1 MRYLVRVQGA
11 VLGATDTAT
20 LDTVAQLS
28 AFLHAKGLVLAD
40 AGAGASAADVN
51 RAALEAAR
59 PENGGTAEFEESTR
73 TAELRAL
80 AAEAYAEARGLLES
94 LVVTRERIYGVLHP
108 STVTVRVISFTVTF
122 CANPANERLTW
133 RPTHSLSLLPVPVS
147 VPRSPCRYAPTSRR
161 CCARWAARRRRR
173 RCCALPKRARSPRCV
188 DRPPT
193 APQSARRAPH
203 AARPARASA
212 PAVELLAGPR
222 RRLKRRR
229 RWLRKEARAR
239 QSGRSARCRRRRL
252 LRRLHARRCRRASA
266 PRRALQRG
274 ATSAVRRERPSP
286 ARSAVRVDR
295 RNRLRTS

>member
-108 STVTVRVISFTVTF
+108 STVTVRVISFTVKF
-122 CANPANERLTW
+122 CANPAN
-133 RPTHSLSLLPVPVS
+133 
-147 VPRSPCRYAPTSRR
+147 
-161 CCARWAARRRRR
+161 
-173 RCCALPKRARSPRCV
+173 
-188 DRPPT
+188 D
-193 APQSARRAPH
+193 
-203 AARPARASA
+203 
-212 PAVELLAGPR
+212 
-222 RRLKRRR
+222 
-229 RWLRKEARAR
+229 
-239 QSGRSARCRRRRL
+239 
-252 LRRLHARRCRRASA
+252 
-266 PRRALQRG
+266 
-274 ATSAVRRERPSP
+274 
-286 ARSAVRVDR
+286 
-295 RNRLRTS
+295 